1 MTTATTPHRQSI
13 SALLDAALDD
23 SATFWTKAAAP
34 PWAAN
39 EAPTPQSERR
49 LLSLADAAEVVPLS
63 QKTLYRVAQSGRG
76 PFRKVEGRWMVYAD
90 DLHEWV
96 RSHPAGQALGASPLV
111 RKRPRRRGAGMR
123 ARVLEAAE

>member
-1 MTTATTPHRQSI
+1 MPTATATPRSI
-13 SALLDAALDD
+13 NALLDAALDG

-34 PWAAN
+34 PWAAA
-39 EAPTPQSERR
+39 EVPTPQPQRR
-49 LLSLADAAEVVPLS
+49 LLSLADAAEIVPLS

-90 DLHEWV
+90 DLQEWV
-96 RSHPAGQALGASPLV
+96 CSHPTGQASEVSLLA
-111 RKRPRRRGAGMR
+111 RKRPHRKGAGMR

>member
-1 MTTATTPHRQSI
+1 MPTATAPHSQSI
-13 SALLDAALDD
+13 SALLDAASADA
-23 SATFWTKAAAP
+23 ATFRCKAAAP
-34 PWAAN
+34 PWAAS

-49 LLSLADAAEVVPLS
+49 LLSLAGAAAVVPLS

-96 RSHPAGQALGASPLV
+96 RSHPTGQASEASPLA

>member
-1 MTTATTPHRQSI
+1 MPTATTPHRQSI
-13 SALLDAALDD
+13 SSLLDAASADT
-23 SATFWTKAAAP
+23 ATFRCKAAAP
-34 PWAAN
+34 PWAVA
-39 EAPTPQSERR
+39 EVPTPQPERR
-49 LLSLADAAEVVPLS
+49 VLSLADAAKVVPLS

-76 PFRKVEGRWMVYAD
+76 PFRKVERRWMVYAD

-96 RSHPAGQALGASPLV
+96 RSHPTGEPPGASPLA